1 MYTEINQEIYEL
13 KEKLFYKKK
22 LKSLVS
28 KLNEELENKR
38 AESRKLQLQLESEKL
53 DVEKLEGK
61 SFSGVVLS
69 ILGKKEERLDKER
82 QEYLTAKLKYDE
94 CMSIIN
100 DLSAE
105 LTNAKSQL
113 RTYQDSDEEYNQ
125 KIEEKKKMIINE
137 GGHKGKELRGY
148 LDRINEIKLEMKELR
163 EAISA
168 GQRTS
173 DALGRVKD
181 SLEDAKG
188 WGTWDMLGGG
198 FFVNMAKH
206 SAIDQAN
213 NYAHDFQRKLKSFM
227 KELEDVDQFIDVNV
241 NLTGFQVFADY
252 FFDGFFVDWF
262 VQSKINDSLDRV
274 IESDGGIKA
283 IINDLSGDLDSLER
297 EIIQKKAQIENILVN

>member
-13 KEKLFYKKK
+13 KEKLFYKNKLESLIGKLNKELESKRQDSIK
-22 LKSLVS
+22 LK
-28 KLNEELENKR
+28 
-38 AESRKLQLQLESEKL
+38 AALESERL

-69 ILGKKEERLDKER
+69 IIGKKEERLDKER

-94 CMSIIN
+94 CVSIIN

-105 LTNAKSQL
+105 LTNAKNEL
-113 RTYQDSDEEYNQ
+113 RNYQGSDEEYNQ
-125 KIEEKKKMIINE
+125 RIEEKKRMLINE
-137 GGHKGKELRGY
+137 GGEKGNQLRGY
-148 LDRINEIKLEMKELR
+148 LDRINDIKLEMKELR
-163 EAISA
+163 EAINA
-168 GQRTS
+168 GERAS
-173 DALGRVKD
+173 EALSRVKD

-206 SAIDQAN
+206 SAIDKAN
-213 NYAHDFQRKLKSFM
+213 DHAHDFQRKLRSFM

-241 NLTGFQVFADY
+241 NLTSFQVFADY

-274 IESDGGIKA
+274 IDSNRGIRA
-283 IINDLSGDLDSLER
+283 IINDLSGDLKGLER
-297 EIIQKKAQIENILVN
+297 EITQKEGQIENILVN